1 MNKKN
6 KCFLILGLTLLALIN
21 IFYNK
26 NIYTIIPFV
35 GQIVLYFLLGLNK
48 DFFKDKIFVFVISV
62 LLFLIINSAPKNDFV
77 LELFFT
83 RKFPLYFISFSIGL
97 ILSRF
102 DFHSKLSLFVGLSPI
117 LLQSFFVMFLKFEPY
132 IVLYFLYL
140 IIPLF
145 YFYFI
150 KIFKINILIF
160 FLIPTFLYLTFGMF
174 IFDKPSLKILLISF
188 SFPLIVAFEFFA
200 LSKIRINK

>member
-1 MNKKN
+1 M
-6 KCFLILGLTLLALIN
+6 LALIN
-21 IFYNK
+21 IFYHK

-48 DFFKDKIFVFVISV
+48 DFLKDKIFVFVISV

-77 LELFFT
+77 LESYFT
-83 RKFPLYFISFSIGL
+83 YKFPFYLTGFSIGL

-102 DFHSKLSLFVGLSPI
+102 DLHSKLSLLAGLSPI
-117 LLQSFFVMFLKFEPY
+117 IVQSILVMFFKFEPY
-132 IVLYFLYL
+132 IILYILY
-140 IIPLF
+140 ITIPLL

-160 FLIPTFLYLTFGMF
+160 FLLPTLLYLGIGSFV
-174 IFDKPSLKILLISF
+174 FDKPSLKVLSISF
-188 SFPLIVAFEFFA
+188 SFILIVIVEFFA
-200 LSKIRINK
+200 LSKLRE